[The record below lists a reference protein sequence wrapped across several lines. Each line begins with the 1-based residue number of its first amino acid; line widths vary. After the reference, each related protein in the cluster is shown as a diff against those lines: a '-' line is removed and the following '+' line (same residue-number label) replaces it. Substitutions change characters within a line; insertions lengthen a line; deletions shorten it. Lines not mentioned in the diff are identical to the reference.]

1 MSILEKMESLN
12 VQVAFAEANAWEP
25 SLAQTTTQKKEN
37 QSVTSAACLK
47 KRRAQKLT
55 VVYGI
60 ASLALYAVTFMNAD
74 EVLHQATMGHFH
86 ALIPIATVFLFS
98 YVHGNFA
105 GNLWTA
111 LGIEA
116 STRGSC
122 CKPEKKSEI
131 QPGAKKDTRPRAT
144 IQA

>member
-1 MSILEKMESLN
+1 MSIIEKLDSLN

-25 SLAQTTTQKKEN
+25 SLAKNPMHNKEN

-47 KRRAQKLT
+47 KRRAQKMT

-60 ASLALYAVTFMNAD
+60 ASLALYAATFMNSD
-74 EVLHQATMGHFH
+74 EVLHQATMGGFH
-86 ALIPIATVFLFS
+86 AVIPIATVFLFS

-122 CKPEKKSEI
+122 CKPSKQAET
-131 QPGAKKDTRPRAT
+131 QKDTRPRAT